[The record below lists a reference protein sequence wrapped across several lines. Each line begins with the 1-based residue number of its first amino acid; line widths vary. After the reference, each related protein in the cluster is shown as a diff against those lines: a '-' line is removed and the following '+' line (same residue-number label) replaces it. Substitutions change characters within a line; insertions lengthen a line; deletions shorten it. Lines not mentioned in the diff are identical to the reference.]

1 MNMSTKSLRT
11 VAKLGIVLCS
21 LLSLL
26 LLPGCGVYSKAPPVN
41 PEEIPL
47 WSGPLVQDEDIEN
60 VRIYIKPNSRTI
72 TLDMEDLDA
81 DLRVLLAEYEANAG
95 DRGKEDDDPLE
106 PSSVEELSVNVQSE
120 NYVLIIEKTK
130 H

>member
-1 MNMSTKSLRT
+1 MNMSIKSLRT

-47 WSGPLVQDEDIEN
+47 WSGPLVHDADMEN
-60 VRIYIKPNSRTI
+60 VRIYIKPNHRTI
-72 TLDMEDLDA
+72 TLDMEGLDA
-81 DLRVLLAEYEANAG
+81 DVRVLLAEYEANAG
-95 DRGKEDDDPLE
+95 DRDKEDDDHLE
-106 PSSVEELSVNVQSE
+106 PLSVEELSVNVQSGT
-120 NYVLIIEKTK
+120 YVLIIEKTK
-130 H
+130 R